1 MSIHQARKE
10 NVKDYGAYGL
20 VNEYLKNQITLIT
33 FNFMLP
39 PDYIIQEIRIQNP
52 EVHQSL
58 VKHFKEWNNNEP
70 HESDYIL
77 YLHLMRYK

>member
-1 MSIHQARKE
+1 
-10 NVKDYGAYGL
+10 
-20 VNEYLKNQITLIT
+20 
-33 FNFMLP
+33 MLP